1 MHAAYVKGT
10 SARNSWY
17 IFQGS
22 KKACSSSIAELY
34 KHFRIFKNTQEE
46 REALAFGSACSF
58 FSSVHK
64 KFPRACM
71 T

>member
-10 SARNSWY
+10 SARNSRY

-34 KHFRIFKNTQEE
+34 KHLRIFKNTQEVP
-46 REALAFGSACSF
+46 CPH

-64 KFPRACM
+64 KFPRAYI